1 MKSSGSSW
9 LKFGLFTVGLGQS
22 FVFVIVPPLARELG
36 LTEVQVSLVFAFSAV
51 AWALTSASWGRASD
65 KYGRRNIA
73 SSWAG
78 WLFIVFNCNDHT
90 LVFSR
95 TQSS

>member
-36 LTEVQVSLVFAFSAV
+36 LSEVQVSLVFAFSAIAGV
-51 AWALTSASWGRASD
+51 ACKWACSP
-65 KYGRRNIA
+65 
-73 SSWAG
+73 SSLAFG
-78 WLFIVFNCNDHT
+78 EI
-90 LVFSR
+90 FS
-95 TQSS
+95 